1 MALRDEFQYY
11 LDHQAELAAQ
21 YEGKVI
27 VIKDH
32 RVIGAYASEIEAIRQ
47 TTKKHAL
54 GTFLVQPC
62 SSDPESTLQTY
73 HSRSTTYYGHTP
85 SHQRTL
91 SAVGNGAPSVHF
103 QYPDSQ
109 NLWSSW

>member
-32 RVIGAYASEIEAIRQ
+32 RVIGVYSSEIEAIRQ
-47 TTKKHAL
+47 TTKEHAL

-73 HSRSTTYYGHTP
+73 RSRSTTDYGHTP
-85 SHQRTL
+85 SHQQTL
-91 SAVGNGAPSVHF
+91 SAVGNCMPSVRF
-103 QYPDSQ
+103 QYLDSQ
-109 NLWSSW
+109 NLWSPY

>member
-27 VIKDH
+27 VI
-32 RVIGAYASEIEAIRQ
+32 GAYASEIEAIRQ
-47 TTKKHAL
+47 ATKEHAL

-73 HSRSTTYYGHTP
+73 HSRICFS
-85 SHQRTL
+85 
-91 SAVGNGAPSVHF
+91 
-103 QYPDSQ
+103 
-109 NLWSSW
+109 

>member
-11 LDHQAELAAQ
+11 LDHQVELAAQ

-32 RVIGAYASEIEAIRQ
+32 RVIGVYSSEIEAIQQ
-47 TTKKHAL
+47 TTKEHAL

-73 HSRSTTYYGHTP
+73 HSRICFS
-85 SHQRTL
+85 
-91 SAVGNGAPSVHF
+91 
-103 QYPDSQ
+103 
-109 NLWSSW
+109 

>member
-32 RVIGAYASEIEAIRQ
+32 RVIGVYSSEIEAIRQ
-47 TTKKHAL
+47 TTKEHAL
-54 GTFLVQPC
+54 GTFLVAAV
-62 SSDPESTLQTY
+62 LFR
-73 HSRSTTYYGHTP
+73 SRKYATDLP
-85 SHQRTL
+85 L
-91 SAVGNGAPSVHF
+91 AAMLLI
-103 QYPDSQ
+103 DD
-109 NLWSSW
+109 

>member
-11 LDHQAELAAQ
+11 LDHQAELAAH

-32 RVIGAYASEIEAIRQ
+32 RVIGAYSSEIEAIRQ

-62 SSDPESTLQTY
+62 SSD
-73 HSRSTTYYGHTP
+73 SRKYATDLP
-85 SHQRTL
+85 L
-91 SAVGNGAPSVHF
+91 A
-103 QYPDSQ
+103 DM
-109 NLWSSW
+109 LLIDD

>member
-11 LDHQAELAAQ
+11 LDHQVELAAQ

-32 RVIGAYASEIEAIRQ
+32 RVLGAYSSEIEAIRQ
-47 TTKKHAL
+47 TAKEHVL

-73 HSRSTTYYGHTP
+73 HSRICFS
-85 SHQRTL
+85 
-91 SAVGNGAPSVHF
+91 
-103 QYPDSQ
+103 
-109 NLWSSW
+109 